1 MWVYIWCSKVLSR
14 KIPMIINIIDYHFRS
29 IQCISFVMIS
39 VVNDKIEYKL
49 FRKKKFS
56 DF

>member
-14 KIPMIINIIDYHFRS
+14 KIPTIINIIDYHFRS